1 MPTDSHPAFLRRL
14 ICGRKRRRDIELADM
29 GTAFALDQCFDEA
42 GTTGDAAKPPTP
54 ARWSKHVPAWRF
66 WLGRKSGA

>member
-1 MPTDSHPAFLRRL
+1 MPTDSRPAFLRRL
-14 ICGRKRRRDIELADM
+14 VRGRKRRRELELADM
-29 GTAFALDQCFDEA
+29 GTAFALDQAFDEGA
-42 GTTGDAAKPPTP
+42 SMGDAMKAPAP